1 VPPAIECALQF
12 TRRQPKPINR
22 RAALHSLAARTPRHK
37 HGRITYDYTQLALN
51 PANCVSAT
59 ASRPTTST
67 CPTRLLPQMDLG
79 FIFGSPL
86 VAAWI
91 SC

>member
-51 PANCVSAT
+51 PSALQERYRFYT
-59 ASRPTTST
+59 DHFD
-67 CPTRLLPQMDLG
+67 LPKEGDA
-79 FIFGSPL
+79 PP
-86 VAAWI
+86 
-91 SC
+91 